1 MGSAIA
7 MIIGGLSLLGFDLY
21 RNLIEQTET
30 AQKNLER
37 AFKETQ
43 RQTFVY
49 SSMLAQNPLVQR
61 GTHFRQTGS
70 LLNQLIPTL
79 KERV

>member
-1 MGSAIA
+1 MEKTESTASSSVALLRTIAMGSAIA

-49 SSMLAQNPLVQR
+49 SSMLL
-61 GTHFRQTGS
+61 
-70 LLNQLIPTL
+70 
-79 KERV
+79 